1 MAISTICEHC
11 GAGLSAP
18 DSSLGTKVPCP
29 TCGRK
34 TRVLTP
40 AESKALVEK
49 QARENERQE
58 ERRSR
63 LELLAR
69 LEREEAMRG
78 GIESSVRNFQPRA
91 GTRHGRLRQMGGLLL
106 GLSWVVFILMG
117 IQVIAELMTVL
128 GFSEAMA
135 GSAGFGDVAREIAFA
150 LLAFALMRIA
160 AEACFF
166 MAESGDRQWDIRA
179 LLLDLLDEQ
188 NRRQD
193 EEVT

>member
-34 TRVLTP
+34 TRVLS
-40 AESKALVEK
+40 AEDSRALLEK
-49 QARENERQE
+49 QARDHEREE

-106 GLSWVVFILMG
+106 ALSWVVFLLMG
-117 IQVIAELMTVL
+117 IQVFVGFFDFIQWGDSGIDL
-128 GFSEAMA
+128 GGLGA
-135 GSAGFGDVAREIAFA
+135 VAKEIGLA
-150 LLAFALMRIA
+150 LLAFSLMRIA
-160 AEACFF
+160 AEACYF

-179 LLLDLLDEQ
+179 LLLDLFDEQ
-188 NRRQD
+188 SRRQD

>member
-91 GTRHGRLRQMGGLLL
+91 GTRHGRLRQMGSLLL
-106 GLSWVVFILMG
+106 GLSWVVFLLLGLHAIFDFIQPRIFLLDSFDWGRLGG
-117 IQVIAELMTVL
+117 IALNVGITLI
-128 GFSEAMA
+128 GFAM
-135 GSAGFGDVAREIAFA
+135 
-150 LLAFALMRIA
+150 LRIA

-179 LLLDLLDEQ
+179 LLLDLLEEQ
-188 NRRQD
+188 SRQG
-193 EEVT
+193 EN

>member
-18 DSSLGTKVPCP
+18 DSSLGSKVNCP
-29 TCGRK
+29 TCDRK
-34 TRVLTP
+34 TRVLNS
-40 AESKALVEK
+40 EDSKALLEK
-49 QARENERQE
+49 QARESERQE

-91 GTRHGRLRQMGGLLL
+91 GTRHGRLRQMGGMLL
-106 GLSWVVFILMG
+106 GLSWVVLLLMG
-117 IQVIAELMTVL
+117 VQVIFQFMATMNWLATD
-128 GFSEAMA
+128 EAT
-135 GSAGFGDVAREIAFA
+135 GGFGGVAQEIALA
-150 LLAFALMRIA
+150 LVAFSLMRIA

-188 NRRQD
+188 SRRQD

>member
-1 MAISTICEHC
+1 MAVSSICEHC

-18 DSSLGTKVPCP
+18 DSSLGTKVHCP
-29 TCGRK
+29 TCDRK
-34 TRVLTP
+34 TRVLNP
-40 AESKALVEK
+40 EESKTLLEK

-69 LEREEAMRG
+69 LEREEVMRG

-91 GTRHGRLRQMGGLLL
+91 GTRHGRLRQIGGLLL
-106 GLSWVVFILMG
+106 GLSWVVLLLMG
-117 IQVIAELMTVL
+117 VRVVDQLLWTIDRYRGSDLTGVEGL
-128 GFSEAMA
+128 GA
-135 GSAGFGDVAREIAFA
+135 VAWGVAIA
-150 LLAFALMRIA
+150 LLAFALMRFA

-179 LLLDLLDEQ
+179 LLLDMLDDQ

-193 EEVT
+193 